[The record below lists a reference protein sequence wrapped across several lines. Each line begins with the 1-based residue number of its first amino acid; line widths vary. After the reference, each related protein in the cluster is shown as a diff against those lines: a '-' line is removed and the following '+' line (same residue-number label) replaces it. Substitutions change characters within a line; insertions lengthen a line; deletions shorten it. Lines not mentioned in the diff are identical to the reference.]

1 MIVALNQTK
10 TFKDLEWVFKKDG
23 DSIANSLSPFE
34 IGQLQIMINTGSD
47 TALRLYFNPSDTTYG
62 RRLEDRLSF
71 HILENEN
78 YAGYIVGRTKGRFLK
93 GYAYYE
99 MKYNEA
105 MYHCYEI
112 GLGNKGLFL
121 CIYQGDTLIAVV
133 EKALKVIDFK
143 DNYMLYLT
151 SEKYFSVTALFTLYY
166 DVTSYGNILERKVHS
181 SATTL
186 KFTRNKELLAKFDP
200 LFIQRIKDEDKI
212 TI

>member
-10 TFKDLEWVFKKDG
+10 TFKDLEWVFKENG
-23 DSIANSLSPFE
+23 DSIAIAQSPFE

-47 TALRLYFNPSDTTYG
+47 PALRLYFNPSDTTYG
-62 RRLEDRLSF
+62 RRIEDRLSF
-71 HILENEN
+71 RILENEN
-78 YAGYIVGRTKGRFLK
+78 YIGHIVGRTKGRFLK

-99 MKYNEA
+99 MKYYEA

-121 CIYQGDTLIAVV
+121 CIYQGDTLIGVV

-151 SEKYFSVTALFTLYY
+151 SEKHFSTAALFTLYY
-166 DVTSYGNILERKVHS
+166 DITSHGNILERKVHS
-181 SATTL
+181 SVTTI

-200 LFIQRIKDEDKI
+200 MFIQRIRDEEK
-212 TI
+212 TTN